1 MNIREMTDSEVYE
14 RGLEGLLAK
23 LGSTGTLRFLQL
35 CESPTGDW
43 TEERQAW
50 VDALDME
57 TLLQGIQ
64 GLRQQKR
71 ELLDNELPGD
81 INELTDREVY
91 RLGLGTISGS
101 LGPAGQMRFLQLC
114 TPRADDGT
122 VSPHIRWDKPVQG
135 DLQSEILR
143 TSKVSFMREEG

>member
-1 MNIREMTDSEVYE
+1 MNIREMTDSEVYA
-14 RGLEGLLAK
+14 RGLERLLAK

-50 VDALDME
+50 VDTLDME

-64 GLRQQKR
+64 GLRQKKR
-71 ELLDNELPGD
+71 ELLDNELPRD

-101 LGPAGQMRFLQLC
+101 LGPAGQMRFLQFP
-114 TPRADDGT
+114 TT
-122 VSPHIRWDKPVQG
+122 KSIWIPVP
-135 DLQSEILR
+135 
-143 TSKVSFMREEG
+143 